1 MKEVLKKI
9 DDYVYIIE
17 KGTFEGQRVPV
28 VFYLSDVLYEKL
40 EDDAI
45 KQAVNASTL
54 PGVQKAIYVMP
65 DVHVGYGF
73 PVGGVMATDV
83 ETGIISPGS
92 VGYDI
97 NCGVRLIAT
106 NLDAERIEKVIKPL
120 MNEILNKI
128 PAGVG
133 SKSGIRLT
141 KDQFRDLVIKGAR
154 WAIEM
159 GFGPEEDL
167 EHIESFGALKD
178 ADPDVISPHA
188 YERGANELG
197 TVGSGNHFV
206 EVQKV
211 EEIYD
216 EEIAEKMGIWKNQ
229 VVITVHSGSRGFG
242 HQICV
247 DYLKIAKNTLSKYG
261 ITLPDMQLA
270 CMPFKS
276 QEGQDYFKA
285 MCGGANYAFANRQIL
300 GFRTADTIRKYL
312 GISWEELGYRLIYD
326 HAHNIA
332 KVEEHRIGNIT
343 KRVVVHR
350 KGATRSFPPKHPEV
364 PPAYRETGQPIIIP
378 GDMGRASF
386 LLVGREDSMEKSFGT
401 ACHGAGR
408 LMSRRKAKE
417 FVKEQGLER
426 VIKDMVVVARGKGT
440 IMEEIPQA
448 YKDVTE
454 VVRVVEEVGIATIV
468 AKLKPLGTLKG

>member
-1 MKEVLKKI
+1 
-9 DDYVYIIE
+9 
-17 KGTFEGQRVPV
+17 
-28 VFYLSDVLYEKL
+28 
-40 EDDAI
+40 
-45 KQAVNASTL
+45 
-54 PGVQKAIYVMP
+54 
-65 DVHVGYGF
+65 
-73 PVGGVMATDV
+73 
-83 ETGIISPGS
+83 
-92 VGYDI
+92 
-97 NCGVRLIAT
+97 
-106 NLDAERIEKVIKPL
+106 
-120 MNEILNKI
+120 
-128 PAGVG
+128 
-133 SKSGIRLT
+133 
-141 KDQFRDLVIKGAR
+141 
-154 WAIEM
+154 
-159 GFGPEEDL
+159 
-167 EHIESFGALKD
+167 
-178 ADPDVISPHA
+178 
-188 YERGANELG
+188 
-197 TVGSGNHFV
+197 
-206 EVQKV
+206 
-211 EEIYD
+211 
-216 EEIAEKMGIWKNQ
+216 
-229 VVITVHSGSRGFG
+229 
-242 HQICV
+242 
-247 DYLKIAKNTLSKYG
+247 
-261 ITLPDMQLA
+261 MQLA

-276 QEGQDYFKA
+276 PEGQDYFKA

-312 GISWEELGYRLIYD
+312 GISWEEFGYRLIYD

-332 KVEEHRIGNIT
+332 KVEEHRVGNIT

-417 FVKEQGLER
+417 FVKEQGLEK

>member
-206 EVQKV
+206 EIQKV

-247 DYLKIAKNTLSKYG
+247 DYLKIAKNSLNKYG

-417 FVKEQGLER
+417 FVKEQGLEK